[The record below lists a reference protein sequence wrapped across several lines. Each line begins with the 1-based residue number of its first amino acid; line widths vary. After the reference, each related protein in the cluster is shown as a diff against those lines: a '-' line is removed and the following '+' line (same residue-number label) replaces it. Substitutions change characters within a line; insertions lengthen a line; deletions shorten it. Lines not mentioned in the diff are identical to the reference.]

1 MHDNN
6 EKVNA
11 LLQNVPIPRMARVRQ
26 KFETGRV
33 ADPRGT
39 LRDLL
44 NRAELKKTICPGMK
58 IAVTAGSR
66 GIDNIEIIL
75 RETVDFIRQQGGEP
89 FIIPAMGSHGGAVAE
104 GQVTVLKSFHIT
116 EETMGCPIRATMEV
130 VQIGALEDGTPIYL
144 DKYASEA
151 DGVVVVNRIK
161 PHTGFRGRYESGLFK
176 MMCIGLGKQKGAE
189 TVHGRGRRRMG
200 ETIELMGNVYLKKAK
215 ILFGVGT
222 IENAFDQTYQLL
234 TFTPDEI
241 RTKEPECLLKARSLM
256 PRILVEKLDVL
267 VIDYMG
273 KNISGTGM
281 DPNITKSF
289 SYESGI
295 SREGRSRKIAVL
307 DLTEQSHGAAVGLG
321 TADVTTH
328 RLYERVDFNTTYPNL
343 LTSGGTDSAKIP
355 MVFDSQKLAIQAAIK
370 TALGA
375 DRDKFRM
382 VHIRDTLHLG
392 EIEVS
397 ETVLEEIRNDPAFE
411 VLEEPRALPFDK
423 EGNLF

>member
-11 LLQNVPIPRMARVRQ
+11 LLQSVPIPRMARVRQ
-26 KFETGRV
+26 KFDSRRV
-33 ADPRGT
+33 ADPQST
-39 LRDLL
+39 LRGLL
-44 NRAELKKTICPGMK
+44 DRPELKAAVRPGMK
-58 IAVTAGSR
+58 VAVTAGSR
-66 GIDNIEIIL
+66 GIDNIVTIL

-89 FIIPAMGSHGGAVAE
+89 FLIPAMGSHGGAVAE
-104 GQVTVLKSFHIT
+104 GQVTVLESFHIT

-144 DKYASEA
+144 DKYAHEA

-161 PHTGFRGRYESGLFK
+161 PHTGFRGHYESGLFK

-200 ETIELMGNVYLKKAK
+200 ETIELGGSIYLEKAK

-222 IENAFDQTYQLL
+222 IENAFDQTYKLL

-241 RTKEPECLLKARSLM
+241 RTKEPECLLEARSLM
-256 PRILVEKLDVL
+256 PRILVEDLDVL
-267 VIDYMG
+267 IIDYMG

-281 DPNITKSF
+281 DPNITRSF

-295 SREGRSRKIAVL
+295 SRVGRPRKIAVL

-328 RLYERVDFNTTYPNL
+328 RLYEKVDFNTTYPNL

-355 MVFDSQKLAIQAAIK
+355 MVFDSQRLAIQAAVK

-382 VHIRDTLHLG
+382 VHMRDTLHLG

-397 ETVLEEIRNDPAFE
+397 EAILEEIRNDPAFE
-411 VLEEPRALPFDK
+411 LLEEPQDMVFNEA
-423 EGNLF
+423 GNLF